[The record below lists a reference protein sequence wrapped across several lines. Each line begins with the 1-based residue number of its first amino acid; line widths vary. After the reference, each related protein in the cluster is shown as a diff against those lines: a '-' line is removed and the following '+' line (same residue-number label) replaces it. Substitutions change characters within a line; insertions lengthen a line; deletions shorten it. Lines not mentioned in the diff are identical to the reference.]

1 MTVNSQAFTLELY
14 GKWRYY
20 NLRLAIKVLP
30 MRLKELALIR
40 QKDKQSSTKHYTE
53 AKRLSNTNLTKTW
66 SELWKG

>member
-30 MRLKELALIR
+30 MRLKELV
-40 QKDKQSSTKHYTE
+40 
-53 AKRLSNTNLTKTW
+53 KTPYF
-66 SELWKG
+66 LL